1 MNKGVTP
8 LFGPRGPRCYLYI
21 NNKIIKHMSKSKEM
35 FMQVREEEMN
45 SWDARDADYFH
56 YQTGLFMLSIPNPKP
71 NK

>member
-1 MNKGVTP
+1 
-8 LFGPRGPRCYLYI
+8 
-21 NNKIIKHMSKSKEM
+21 MSKSKEM

-45 SWDARDADYFH
+45 SWDARDADYFY